1 MRIQE
6 RLSLLLLA
14 LIFTACA
21 AVLGGAALSLPFQEA
36 LRTSIGTVYGRLEFT
51 LLAVLLLAV
60 AVYFLLSAIRVSEPV
75 QSITQIAALGE
86 IRISFKAVESLVTRA
101 AYKVRDIRDIK
112 VRIRQMEHGLVIF
125 LQALAMPDR
134 NIPQVT
140 AELQEVVKEYVE
152 NATSSRVAEVR
163 VLIDNIAG
171 DVVKVNR

>member
-1 MRIQE
+1 M
-6 RLSLLLLA
+6 
-14 LIFTACA
+14 
-21 AVLGGAALSLPFQEA
+21 
-36 LRTSIGTVYGRLEFT
+36 
-51 LLAVLLLAV
+51 
-60 AVYFLLSAIRVSEPV
+60 

-163 VLIDNIAG
+163 V
-171 DVVKVNR
+171 